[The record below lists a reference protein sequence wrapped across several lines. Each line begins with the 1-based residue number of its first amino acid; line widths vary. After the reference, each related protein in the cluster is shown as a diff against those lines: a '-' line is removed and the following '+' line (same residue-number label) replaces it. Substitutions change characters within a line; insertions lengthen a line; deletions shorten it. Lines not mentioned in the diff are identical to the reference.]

1 MIYDTIAEAIA
12 TDLLAGAYPEGCL
25 PRRELLCKKYRAT
38 RATIQNAIDLLVAQ
52 GLLKSHGRNG
62 TRRREGLAQSLTFGI
77 AIQASRARDD
87 TLFLMMEKA
96 VAALA
101 RSQGFKFKLYH
112 GIKDAP
118 EAGDTRLLLADI
130 EAHQLGGLVLFWPSP
145 EMFARFHRP
154 WLPIICT
161 SEDLHFKD
169 CDHVSLDYNSL
180 VDRLLD
186 RCEAAGRRR
195 VALLTNVEMNAV
207 HVNHFR
213 AEVERRRL
221 TVREDWIVAGCLCEK
236 SRRWTERTVRFMLE
250 HSLAEPPDALIVLNE
265 QLTPH
270 AIRGIAHTPL
280 KLGRDLLLAS
290 HCNFFNQPARAPYA
304 SVGYDIGKLVEAYVE
319 TFCRR
324 YETGRLSGRLNLLKA
339 Q

>member
-12 TDLLAGAYPEGCL
+12 ADILAGAYPEGCL
-25 PRRELLCKKYRAT
+25 PRREELCGKYQAT
-38 RATIQNAIDLLVAQ
+38 RATVQNAVDLLVDQ

-62 TRRREGLAQSLTFGI
+62 THLRQDLGQSLTFGI
-77 AIQASRARDD
+77 AIQASRAQDD

-101 RSQGFKFKLYH
+101 QSKGFQFKLYH
-112 GIKDAP
+112 GIMDAP

-130 EAHQLGGLVLFWPSP
+130 EAHRLGGLILFWPSS

-161 SEDLHFKD
+161 IEDFHFKD
-169 CDHVSLDYNSL
+169 CDYVSLDYNSL
-180 VDRLLD
+180 VDGLLD
-186 RCEAAGRRR
+186 QCEAAGRRR
-195 VALLTNVEMNAV
+195 VALLANVEMNAV
-207 HVNHFR
+207 HINHFR
-213 AEVERRRL
+213 AELERRRL
-221 TVREDWIVAGCLCEK
+221 PLREDWIVAGCLCEK

-250 HSLAEPPDALIVLNE
+250 HSLAEPPDALVVLNE
-265 QLTPH
+265 QLAPH

-290 HCNFFNQPARAPYA
+290 HCNFFGRPARAPYV
-304 SVGYDIGKLVEAYVE
+304 SVGYDIGRLVEMYVE

-324 YETGRLSGRLNLLKA
+324 YETGRLSGRLALLKA